1 MTYEPV
7 DNTLVD
13 SEYPTKISILPN
25 INDYPTGQIFYT
37 TDSEEFYVLTVS
49 GNSRTLVLSNDYL
62 ARIGRQS
69 LYFQYKHNAPGNRR
83 LDPSPNNLIDMYV
96 LTKEY
101 ELEYRTWALD
111 TTGLITQPTEPNS
124 ETIRLSLQELENY
137 KSVSDAIVYNAASFK
152 PLFGNKAKPELQAT
166 FKVIKN
172 ANINIS
178 DSEIRS
184 QVLAYINAFFSTSN
198 WDFGETFYFTE
209 LATYIQQG
217 MAPNITSIIIVPNS
231 ASQVYG
237 SLQQISSEPDEILIS
252 VATVDNIEVISAITA
267 AQLNTQNNRSTSTS
281 SGSTSSGSSGGGYGG
296 SSGGSSGGGRRGPR
310 GVQH

>member
-1 MTYEPV
+1 
-7 DNTLVD
+7 
-13 SEYPTKISILPN
+13 
-25 INDYPTGQIFYT
+25 
-37 TDSEEFYVLTVS
+37 
-49 GNSRTLVLSNDYL
+49 
-62 ARIGRQS
+62 
-69 LYFQYKHNAPGNRR
+69 
-83 LDPSPNNLIDMYV
+83 MYV

-152 PLFGNKAKPELQAT
+152 PLFGNKARPELQAT

-231 ASQVYG
+231 VSQVYG

-267 AQLNTQNNRSTSTS
+267 AQLNLQNLAVNTLIN
-281 SGSTSSGSSGGGYGG
+281 
-296 SSGGSSGGGRRGPR
+296 
-310 GVQH
+310 